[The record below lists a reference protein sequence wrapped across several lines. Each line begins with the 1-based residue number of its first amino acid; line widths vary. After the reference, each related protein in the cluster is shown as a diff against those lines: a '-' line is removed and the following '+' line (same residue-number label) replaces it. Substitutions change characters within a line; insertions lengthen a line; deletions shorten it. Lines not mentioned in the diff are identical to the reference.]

1 MKKVSKKVQDKKTIK
16 KEKTFVAPLYNQKGE
31 ELGQINLR
39 KEMFGSKVNKNL
51 LAQAVRVY
59 LTNQRQGSAS
69 SKTRSEV
76 SGGGAKP
83 WRQKGLGRA
92 RAGSSRIP
100 HWRGGGVVHG
110 PKPKKFALTLPKKM
124 RKQAMLCALSAKAH
138 EGDIVV
144 LDDLKFKEP
153 KTKLAADLMSK
164 LPVKGKGLLTVK
176 GKDEAVQKSMRNL
189 PNIKLESVHNLNT
202 YSILNTDKLIF
213 TKDTL
218 KEMEQKFLE
227 RKENG
232 DK

>member
-1 MKKVSKKVQDKKTIK
+1 MSKEVSNKKTLK
-16 KEKTFVAPLYNQKGE
+16 KEKPLVAPLFNQKGE
-31 ELGQINLR
+31 ELGQFNLN
-39 KEMFGSKVNKNL
+39 KEIFGSKINKNL
-51 LAQAVRVY
+51 LTQAVRVY

-69 SKTRSEV
+69 SKTRGEV

-92 RAGSSRIP
+92 RAGSSRIV

-110 PKPKKFALTLPKKM
+110 PKPKTFTLTLPKKM
-124 RKQAMLCALSAKAH
+124 KKKALLCALSVKAS

-144 LDDLKFKEP
+144 LNDLKFKEP
-153 KTKLAADLMSK
+153 KTKLAAALISK
-164 LPVKGKGLLTVK
+164 LPVKGKGLLMIK
-176 GKDEAVQKSMRNL
+176 GKDETVHKSMRNL
-189 PNIKLESVHNLNT
+189 TNIELGSLHNLNT

-213 TKDTL
+213 TKDIL

>member
-1 MKKVSKKVQDKKTIK
+1 MKKVSKKATDKKTVK
-16 KEKTFVAPLYNQKGE
+16 REKPLIAPLFSQKGE
-31 ELGQINLR
+31 ELGQFSLSKEIFGREIN
-39 KEMFGSKVNKNL
+39 KHL

-110 PKPKKFALTLPKKM
+110 PKPKTFSLTLPKKM
-124 RKQAMLCALSAKAH
+124 KKKALLCALSVKAAQ
-138 EGDIVV
+138 GDIVV

-153 KTKLAADLMSK
+153 KTKLAADLISK
-164 LPVKGKGLLTVK
+164 LPVKGKGLLTIK
-176 GKDEAVQKSMRNL
+176 GKDEAVWKSVRNL
-189 PNIKLESVHNLNT
+189 PNIELGSVQNLNT

-213 TKDTL
+213 TKDIL